1 MNRVALHEEKIS
13 GSARLLHV
21 NEAMNA
27 AMRHAQNPLE
37 VKLEVRA
44 SLQ

>member
-1 MNRVALHEEKIS
+1 MNRVALHEEKIPTD
-13 GSARLLHV
+13 V
-21 NEAMNA
+21 NGTMKA
-27 AMRHAQNPLE
+27 AKRHAQNPLD